1 MESTGVMGKKNRNK
15 FARLCKENGLWFAE
29 GYDHDCACSI
39 IGLRSYRIHALI
51 RRSDLK
57 NPDWPALESLV
68 DQCALL
74 EVFSR

>member
-1 MESTGVMGKKNRNK
+1 M
-15 FARLCKENGLWFAE
+15 FAE

-68 DQCALL
+68 AKCVLL
-74 EVFSR
+74 EVFE